1 MTLSTHKIPYLESQ
15 TMKRSKSVKG
25 KKGQSA
31 KSDAEPKVPER
42 ASSVNDV
49 DAQPEDTQSL
59 KPGLY
64 VIATPIGNMED
75 ITYRAVRYLKS
86 VDALATEDTRVTAKL
101 LARFDIAKPSPTFSC
116 FEHNEARALSH
127 IRSLVE
133 GGKAVGL
140 VSDAG
145 LPGISDPGFKIIS
158 TMLDEGIYV
167 EVIPGANA
175 ATLGLVASGLGMAS
189 FTFLGF
195 PSRKSGKRKSALEAE
210 KENSHTIVLY
220 ESPHRIGALLQD
232 ALDTLGDRRAVV
244 ALELTKKFERF
255 RRGTL
260 SELAQAFAEEKP
272 KGEITVIIE
281 GMVRAPRVK
290 ENKYQKES
298 IND

>member
-1 MTLSTHKIPYLESQ
+1 
-15 TMKRSKSVKG
+15 MKRSKPTKAKKVKG
-25 KKGQSA
+25 EE
-31 KSDAEPKVPER
+31 SDVMPTAQKE
-42 ASSVNDV
+42 ASVNDV
-49 DAQPEDTQSL
+49 SGQQIDGTNL

-75 ITYRAVRYLKS
+75 MTFRAVRYLKS

-101 LARFDIAKPSPTFSC
+101 LANFGITKPNPTFSC
-116 FEHNEARALSH
+116 FEHNEARALSR

-133 GGKAVGL
+133 DGKAVGL

-175 ATLGLVASGLGMAS
+175 ATMGLVASGLGMAS

-195 PSRKSGKRKSALEAE
+195 PSRKGGKRKSALEAE
-210 KENSHTIVLY
+210 RENPHTIVLY

-232 ALDTLGDRRAVV
+232 ALEVLGDRRAVV

-260 SELAQAFAEEKP
+260 SELAAAFAEEKP

-281 GMVRAPRVK
+281 GMARAPRVK
-290 ENKYQKES
+290 ENKYKKES
-298 IND
+298 VND